1 MTIDKMGKDMI
12 QYEVQK
18 AIQGTPQGE
27 TVLKDSLEATPT
39 FVRKDLSSRH
49 SQKANRG
56 LGEPTCKPT
65 GFSRGYL
72 TGVPAMGDD
81 AADHQANRRR
91 EWFFQQRRAR
101 AARDDSDNL
110 GKDKPSTDKG
120 GGNKKEAQG

>member
-56 LGEPTCKPT
+56 LGNQPASPQA
-65 GFSRGYL
+65 L
-72 TGVPAMGDD
+72 TVGI
-81 AADHQANRRR
+81 
-91 EWFFQQRRAR
+91 
-101 AARDDSDNL
+101 
-110 GKDKPSTDKG
+110 
-120 GGNKKEAQG
+120 